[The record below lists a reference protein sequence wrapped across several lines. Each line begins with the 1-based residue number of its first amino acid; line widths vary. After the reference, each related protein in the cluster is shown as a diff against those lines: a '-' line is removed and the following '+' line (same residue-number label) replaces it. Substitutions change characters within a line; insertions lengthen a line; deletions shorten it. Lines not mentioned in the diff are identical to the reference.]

1 MSSFTT
7 LTVSAEY
14 GYAAPPLQL
23 SPSSTSSIANLINI
37 LSPLYSYVIA
47 TAAFSTFIGHW
58 LALRVGSFR
67 RAAKVPYPN
76 CYATDAEAKAD
87 KAKYLFNCAQR
98 AHANFL
104 EHQSTFLASL
114 LISGLSYPVLIP
126 SISPLF
132 QSNNFADSKRW
143 SRCGLVCG
151 QSSICNRLHKPR

>member
-7 LTVSAEY
+7 LTVPAEY
-14 GYAAPPLQL
+14 GYAATPLQL
-23 SPSSTSSIANLINI
+23 YPSSTSSIANLINI
-37 LSPLYSYVIA
+37 LPPSYSYVIA
-47 TAAFSTFIGHW
+47 TATFSTFVGHW
-58 LALRVGSFR
+58 LSSRVGAFR

-76 CYATDAEAKAD
+76 CYATDAEAKVD

-126 SISPLF
+126 SLSPLF
-132 QSNNFADSKRW
+132 QFNNFADSER
-143 SRCGLVCG
+143 
-151 QSSICNRLHKPR
+151 

>member
-1 MSSFTT
+1 MPSF
-7 LTVSAEY
+7 LTVTVPAEY

-37 LSPLYSYVIA
+37 LSPSYSYVIA

-58 LALRVGSFR
+58 LASRVGTFR

-76 CYATDAEAKAD
+76 CYATDAEAKVD

-126 SISPLF
+126 SLVTSF
-132 QSNNFADSKRW
+132 QSNNFADSERW
-143 SRCGLVCG
+143 PRCSLVCR
-151 QSSICNRLHKPR
+151 QNSICNRLHRLQ